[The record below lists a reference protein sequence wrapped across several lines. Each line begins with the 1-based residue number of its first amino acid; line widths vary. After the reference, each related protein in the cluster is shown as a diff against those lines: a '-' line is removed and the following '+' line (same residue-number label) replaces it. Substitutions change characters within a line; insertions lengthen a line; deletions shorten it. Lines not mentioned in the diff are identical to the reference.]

1 MKTRLGSFLL
11 VMLVTTA
18 ARSADLGWPRVFKQ
32 DGKQLTVY
40 QPQVDY
46 WHGYTNIH
54 FRCAIGV
61 KGVTKEEK
69 FGVAEIDAVTVT
81 DQADRTVALVP
92 TQRDIR
98 FPDTSDSERA
108 GLLQAVNQLRPLDQ
122 AITISL
128 DRVLACLNPEQ
139 QPTQP
144 RVELNLQPPRIYY
157 SSQPAILVTFLGDPK
172 FKPVEKGRTNLLFAL
187 NTNWDILYDPATQLY
202 YLLNRDNWLLAPD
215 VNGPWTPA
223 RTLPRSLWTLPA
235 NENWSVVRTNLPGK
249 RVKTAPIV
257 YVSTQPAELIVTR
270 GDPSYSAI
278 PGTQLYR
285 ITDTDSVLFSYAGN
299 TDFYYLVAGRWF
311 RAPNLH
317 GPWSPASRDL
327 PADFSQ
333 IPDSNPSA
341 FVKASVPGT
350 REAKD
355 AVLLASVPTT
365 TTVNTT
371 NVTLDVTY
379 AGPPQFVL
387 ITNTVVKY
395 AVNSPYQVFL
405 VNDKYYCCSRGMW
418 FCGASATGPW
428 SYCTGVPSAIYTIP
442 PSSPAYNVT
451 YVKVQSSTPTTVTYS
466 QTAGYSGEYVSE
478 TGVLMFGTGM
488 LLGAALASDND
499 YYYYYPP
506 YPYYYSYGC
515 GAVYHYGYGGYYR
528 AGYAAYGPY
537 GGAGYTAAYNPYTGT
552 YGRSSY
558 AYGPYGSASHSAAYN
573 PYTGARAAGGRVS
586 TAYGS
591 AGRAAAYNPT
601 TGRGAVGGYRS
612 GAYGSAAGVRTTQGA
627 GAATWNTANRQGAVA
642 RTRSGNVYA
651 SNGDTV
657 YRRDSDGSWS
667 QNSGSGWESVQR
679 PQPQT
684 QSWQQQRAAAPT
696 SDWSQNRQNLESQAR
711 ARSWGDQ
718 QHQAVQSWQ
727 SSRGSWGGSRWGG
740 GGWGG
745 RRRR

>member
-1 MKTRLGSFLL
+1 
-11 VMLVTTA
+11 MLVVA
-18 ARSADLGWPRVFKQ
+18 MARAADLGWPRVFKRN
-32 DGKQLTVY
+32 GKQLTVY

-46 WHGYTNIH
+46 WRGYTNIH

-61 KGVTKEEK
+61 KGVAKEEK
-69 FGVAEIDAVTVT
+69 FGVVEIDAVTVVN
-81 DQADRTVALVP
+81 QADRTVALVP
-92 TQRDIR
+92 AQRDIR
-98 FPDTSDSERA
+98 FPNTSDSDLATLRRLVE
-108 GLLQAVNQLRPLDQ
+108 QLRPLDQ
-122 AITISL
+122 GITISL

-144 RVELNLQPPRIYY
+144 RVELNLQPPKIFY
-157 SSQPAILVTFLGDPK
+157 SPQPAILVTFLGDPK

-187 NTNWDILYDPATQLY
+187 NTNWDILYDSATQLY

-215 VNGPWTPA
+215 VNGPWMPA

-249 RVKTAPIV
+249 RVKAAPIV
-257 YVSTQPAELIVTR
+257 YVSTTPAELIVTR

-285 ITDTDSVLFSYAGN
+285 IADTDSVLFSYAGN
-299 TDFYYLVAGRWF
+299 ANFYYLVAGRWF

-317 GPWSPASRDL
+317 GPWSATSRDL
-327 PADFSQ
+327 PADFAR
-333 IPDSNPSA
+333 IPDDNPSA

-350 REAKD
+350 PEARD

-365 TTVNTT
+365 TTINRT

-379 AGPPQFVL
+379 GGPPQFVL
-387 ITNTVVKY
+387 ITNTSVKY

-405 VNDKYYCCSRGMW
+405 VDDSYYCCSRGMW
-418 FCGASATGPW
+418 FCGAGATGPW
-428 SYCTGVPSAIYTIP
+428 SYCTSVPSAIYTIP
-442 PSSPAYNVT
+442 PASPAYNVT
-451 YVKVQSSTPTTVTYS
+451 YVKIQSSTPTTVTYS

-528 AGYAAYGPY
+528 AGYAVYGPY
-537 GGAGYTAAYNPYTGT
+537 GGAGYTASYNPYTGT

-558 AYGPYGSASHSAAYN
+558 AYGPYGSATRSAAYN

-601 TGRGAVGGYRS
+601 TGRWAAGGYRS
-612 GAYGSAAGVRTTQGA
+612 GAYGSAAGVRTSQGA
-627 GAATWNTANRQGAVA
+627 GAAAWNTANSQGAVA
-642 RTRSGNVYA
+642 RTRSGDVYA

-657 YRRDSDGSWS
+657 YRRDSSGNWS
-667 QNSGSGWESVQR
+667 QNSGGGWESVQTPQQQAR
-679 PQPQT
+679 FSQPQR
-684 QSWQQQRAAAPT
+684 SAAPT
-696 SDWSQNRQNLESQAR
+696 SDWSQNWQRLESQAQ
-711 ARSWGDQ
+711 ARSWGNQ

-727 SSRGSWGGSRWGG
+727 GSRGSWGDSRWGGSRWGG
-740 GGWGG
+740 GGRGG
-745 RRRR
+745 RRR